1 MEQLNNLRALFCV
14 AMLLYAS
21 KSDWLT
27 RRVSN
32 NVWIYSGSFAICLL
46 ILDMFL
52 EGDPWTNWAIVF
64 VSSILFYNAFIDEYD
79 LEAKYLQAWKGAQIL
94 AGILF
99 IAFIHFSD
107 IDSLSENSL
116 RAVDLFSVS
125 LLIILMYIWY
135 YYGPTIGGADV
146 KAIMTLALLTP
157 FSPSINPDL
166 ITAFDSRGFPFP
178 FVVFMNSL
186 LVYLAI
192 PLTLFILNIIR
203 RDISSPYLQ
212 MFVGVRMPIS
222 EARDSFVW
230 PLERIINGKKILTA
244 YVTRGEPEDKIWN
257 SLEEAGVDKPW
268 VSLKVPY
275 IIPLTIGLIFSIL
288 IGDLFTT
295 FLVAPL
301 QNLF

>member
-46 ILDMFL
+46 ILDLFL

-192 PLTLFILNIIR
+192 PLTLFILNIFR

-244 YVTRGEPEDKIWN
+244 YVIRGEPEDKIWN

>member
-1 MEQLNNLRALFCV
+1 
-14 AMLLYAS
+14 MLLYAS
-21 KSDWLT
+21 KSDWVT

-32 NVWIYSGSFAICLL
+32 NVWIYSGSFAISLL
-46 ILDMFL
+46 ILDLFL

-64 VSSILFYNAFIDEYD
+64 VSSILFYNAFIDEYE
-79 LEAKYLQAWKGAQIL
+79 LEEKYLQAWKGAQIL

-99 IAFIHFSD
+99 VAFIYFSD

-116 RAVDLFSVS
+116 RAVDLFSIS
-125 LLIILMYIWY
+125 LLIILMYVWY

-146 KAIMTLALLTP
+146 KAIMTLALLVP
-157 FSPSINPDL
+157 FNPSINPDI

-192 PLTLFILNIIR
+192 PLTLFILNMIR
-203 RDISSPYLQ
+203 GDFSSPYLQ

-222 EARDSFVW
+222 DARNSFVW
-230 PLERIINGKKILTA
+230 PLERIINGKKVLTA

-257 SLEEAGVDKPW
+257 SLEEAGIDKPW

-295 FLVAPL
+295 VLVAPL

>member
-14 AMLLYAS
+14 AMLIYAS
-21 KSDWLT
+21 KSDWFT

-32 NVWIYSGSFAICLL
+32 NVWIYSGSFAISLL
-46 ILDMFL
+46 ILDLFL
-52 EGDPWTNWAIVF
+52 ENDPWTNWAIVF
-64 VSSILFYNAFIDEYD
+64 VSSILFYNAFIDEYE
-79 LEAKYLQAWKGAQIL
+79 LEQKYLKAWKGAQIL
-94 AGILF
+94 AAISFL
-99 IAFIHFSD
+99 AFIHFSN
-107 IDSLSENSL
+107 IDTLSENSL

-125 LLIILMYIWY
+125 LLIIFMYVWY

-146 KAIMTLALLTP
+146 KAIMTLALLVP
-157 FSPSINPDL
+157 FSPSINSNL

-192 PLTLFILNIIR
+192 PLSLFLLNIGR

-212 MFVGVRMPIS
+212 MFVGIRMPIS
-222 EARDSFVW
+222 EARNSFVW

-244 YVTRGEPEDKIWN
+244 YVVRGEPEDKIWN
-257 SLEEAGVDKPW
+257 SLEEAGIDRPW

-275 IIPLTIGLIFSIL
+275 IIPLTIGMILSIL

-295 FLVAPL
+295 LLVAPL